1 MTLRAHMMFW
11 TAMAALFLGLVWALG
26 DVLVPFVIG
35 LAIAYL
41 LDPVMQR
48 LSRTGMPRAAAAL
61 IILLSFFVV
70 VITVLGLIIPFAY
83 REAVQLAQALPGY
96 AEQARVA
103 LQPYFETLQTRF
115 GAGDMSSYQDM
126 VQKWLGRVF
135 SVGGDLV
142 GGILSG
148 GQALVG
154 MIALCALTP
163 LVAFFMMV
171 QWEPITRWID
181 GMIPRGSYT
190 VIKDL
195 LHDMNTKLGGFIRG
209 QLTVSFILGMAY
221 ALALTIAG
229 LNYGFLIGVVTG
241 ILSVIPYVGSTFGLV
256 TSLGIAWFQTGGDWS
271 YIGIIAAI
279 FLTGQFIEGNF
290 ITPRI
295 MGQAVGLHPLW
306 ILFALLAGGT
316 LLGLVGMLLAVPVAV
331 IVSVL
336 TRFAV
341 RQYKSSLYYKDGAAV
356 TPPATADVAVAQ
368 DDQPKDGDQPQ

>member
-11 TAMAALFLGLVWALG
+11 AAMAVLFLGFVWALG
-26 DVLVPFVIG
+26 DMLVPFVVG

-41 LDPVMQR
+41 LDPVMRR

-61 IILLSFFVV
+61 IILLSFFAVV
-70 VITVLGLIIPFAY
+70 VTVLALIIPFAY

-96 AEQARVA
+96 AEQARTA

-126 VQKWLGRVF
+126 VQKWLGRMF
-135 SVGGDLV
+135 SVSGNLV
-142 GGILSG
+142 GGIMSG

-154 MIALCALTP
+154 VIALCALTP

-181 GMIPRGSYT
+181 GMIPRGSYI
-190 VIKDL
+190 VIKDM

-209 QLTVSFILGMAY
+209 QLTVSFILGMVY

-256 TSLGIAWFQTGGDWS
+256 ASLGIAWFQTGGDWS

-279 FLTGQFIEGNF
+279 FLVGQFIEGNF

-331 IVSVL
+331 IISVL
-336 TRFAV
+336 VRFAV
-341 RQYKSSLYYKDGAAV
+341 RQYKASLYYTDGETVPPPV
-356 TPPATADVAVAQ
+356 TAEQPAEEPQ
-368 DDQPKDGDQPQ
+368 GDQPQ